1 MEIRDTDRDWE
12 CFGEFE
18 PYWSVQ
24 VEEQYRKA
32 NLTED
37 AVRQFYAKGE
47 RQVAWF
53 FDTIRTRLDE
63 RFAPASAL
71 DFGCGVGR
79 LAFPLARR
87 CRSVV
92 GVDVS
97 RAMLHEAETRRDQW
111 GLTNVSF
118 ARGDD
123 DLSAVSGPF
132 DLITSYIV
140 LQHIPPSRGERLFS
154 RLLDLLA
161 DGGVGVL
168 HLTYSKDW
176 YDSRDMH
183 LPPPVPPLPSGLRYH
198 LKSTLRLLR
207 ERVRS
212 SFQRREAGNGHTTNG
227 EAPFSPAMQM
237 NDYNLNRLCH
247 FLQKAGVRGMHTEFT
262 DHGGHFGIVLFFQ
275 KKTKD
280 PYHD

>member
-24 VEEQYRKA
+24 VEDQYRKE

-37 AVRQFYAKGE
+37 AVKRFYAKGE

-53 FDTIRTRLDE
+53 FDTIKTHLNN
-63 RFAPASAL
+63 RFSPASAL

-79 LAFPLARR
+79 LALPLARR

-97 RAMLHEAETRRDQW
+97 GAMLREAQARCDQW

-118 ARGDD
+118 VRGDD
-123 DLSAVSGPF
+123 DLSAVTGPI
-132 DLITSYIV
+132 DLVTSYIV
-140 LQHIPPSRGERLFS
+140 FQHIPPPRGERLFA
-154 RLLDLLA
+154 RLLELLG

-176 YDSRDMH
+176 YDPRDMH
-183 LPPPVPPLPSGLRYH
+183 QPPPAPPAPSGLRYH
-198 LKSTLRLLR
+198 LASTMQLLR
-207 ERVRS
+207 QRMRGA
-212 SFQRREAGNGHTTNG
+212 FHRREASNGHTANG
-227 EAPFSPAMQM
+227 EAPFAPAMQM

-262 DHGGHFGIVLFFQ
+262 DHGGHFGIVFFFQ
-275 KKTKD
+275 KNTKE

>member
-24 VEEQYRKA
+24 VEDQYRRE
-32 NLTED
+32 NLTEG

-53 FDTIRTRLDE
+53 FNTIRTRVDE
-63 RFAPASAL
+63 QFAPASAL

-87 CRSVV
+87 CRTVV

-97 RAMLHEAETRRDQW
+97 RAMLREAESRRDQW

-118 ARGDD
+118 VKGDD
-123 DLSAVSGPF
+123 ELSAVTGSF
-132 DLITSYIV
+132 DLVTSYIV
-140 LQHIPPSRGERLFS
+140 LQHIPPSRGERLFV
-154 RLLDLLA
+154 RLLELLA

-176 YDSRDMH
+176 YDPRAMH
-183 LPPPVPPLPSGLRYH
+183 LPPTPPLIPTGLRYH
-198 LKSTLRLLR
+198 LKSSVRLLR
-207 ERVRS
+207 ERMRGVLLHG
-212 SFQRREAGNGHTTNG
+212 EARNGRGANG
-227 EAPFSPAMQM
+227 EAPFTPAMQM

-247 FLQKAGVRGMHTEFT
+247 FLQKAGVRDMHTEFT

-275 KKTKD
+275 KKNTE